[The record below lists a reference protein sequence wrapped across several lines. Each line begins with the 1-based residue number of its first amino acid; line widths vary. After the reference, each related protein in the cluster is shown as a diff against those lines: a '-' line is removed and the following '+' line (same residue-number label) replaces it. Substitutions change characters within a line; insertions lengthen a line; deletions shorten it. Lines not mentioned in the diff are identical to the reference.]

1 MNDQFRRLPVLGLAA
16 LGAVFAPPAGANCG
30 AAVCTL
36 NTQWETQ
43 GVSTR
48 SGWRFDAAYEFVE
61 QDQAR
66 SGTDDL
72 DKDEIPRDHGI
83 VLTVSRTVKLAAAY
97 SAGRTWGV
105 TATLPII
112 NRRNRIITPPEEGA
126 TDDGAGGVTV
136 TPVAASGARPGAL
149 PRQDAGVV
157 PLHAGHDHG
166 PSGGVDSWE
175 FTRPGDLRV
184 LGRLGI
190 GSGAAGVLAGLKLPT
205 GPFGFTNDEGFR
217 LERSLQ
223 AGTGTTDSL
232 LGAYYSYTHPVSSHG
247 FFAQALWQH
256 ALYERSGY
264 QPGDSLA
271 LDLGYRYALTGNI
284 GLALQLNGL
293 IRDRDD
299 GEEAAPADTGSEEL
313 YASPGITFQP
323 MRRLQLYAFAQLP
336 VYRRVNGI
344 QEVSDYN
351 LAGGVSLR
359 F

>member
-16 LGAVFAPPAGANCG
+16 LGAVFAAPGGANCG

-48 SGWRFDAAYEFVE
+48 TGWRFDAAYEFVE

-72 DKDEIPRDHGI
+72 DQNEIPRDHGI

-112 NRRNRIITPPEEGA
+112 NRRNRIITPAEEA
-126 TDDGAGGVTV
+126 AASDGGVTV
-136 TPVAASGARPGAL
+136 TPVSAGGGTPGAL
-149 PRQDAGVV
+149 PRNDAAVS
-157 PLHAGHDHG
+157 PLHADHEHG
-166 PSGGVDSWE
+166 PEGGVDSWE

-184 LGRLGI
+184 LGRIGI
-190 GSGAAGVLAGLKLPT
+190 GASSAGVLAGLKLPT
-205 GPFGFTNDEGFR
+205 GPFGFKNDEGFR

-232 LGAYYSYTHPVSSHG
+232 LGAYYSYTHPVSPHG
-247 FFAQALWQH
+247 FFVQGLWQH
-256 ALYERSGY
+256 PLYERSGY

-271 LDLGYRYALTGNI
+271 LDMGYRYALSGSI
-284 GLALQLNGL
+284 GLALQVNTV

-299 GEEAAPADTGSEEL
+299 GEEAEPVDTGSEEVMV
-313 YASPGITFQP
+313 SPGMSYQP
-323 MRRLQLYAFAQLP
+323 VDRLQVYAFAQLP

-351 LAGGVSLR
+351 LAGGVSVR

>member
-1 MNDQFRRLPVLGLAA
+1 MNRILRRLPVLGLVAA
-16 LGAVFAPPAGANCG
+16 AIAVSGPAAANCG

-43 GVSTR
+43 GVTTR

-72 DKDEIPRDHGI
+72 DDDEIPRDHGI
-83 VLTVSRTVKLAAAY
+83 VLTVSRTVKLTAAY
-97 SAGRTWGV
+97 SAGRDWGV
-105 TATLPII
+105 TAMLPIV
-112 NRRNRIITPPEEGA
+112 NRRNRIITPPEESAG
-126 TDDGAGGVTV
+126 TGGVTV
-136 TPVAASGARPGAL
+136 TPVAVAGGVVGAL
-149 PRQDAGVV
+149 PRRDAGVA

-190 GSGAAGVLAGLKLPT
+190 GGTSAGVLAGLKLPT
-205 GPFGFTNDEGFR
+205 GPFDFTNDEGFR

-223 AGTGTTDSL
+223 AGTGTADSL

-256 ALYERSGY
+256 ALFERSGY
-264 QPGDSLA
+264 QPGDSLG
-271 LDLGYRYALTGNI
+271 LDLGYRYALTGRI
-284 GLALQLNGL
+284 GLALQVNTL

-299 GEEAAPADTGSEEL
+299 GEEAEPADTGSEEVMV
-313 YASPGITFQP
+313 SPGVSFQP
-323 MRRLQLYAFAQLP
+323 VQRVQLYAFAQLP
-336 VYRRVNGI
+336 AYRRVNGI

-351 LAGGVSLR
+351 LAGGVSVR